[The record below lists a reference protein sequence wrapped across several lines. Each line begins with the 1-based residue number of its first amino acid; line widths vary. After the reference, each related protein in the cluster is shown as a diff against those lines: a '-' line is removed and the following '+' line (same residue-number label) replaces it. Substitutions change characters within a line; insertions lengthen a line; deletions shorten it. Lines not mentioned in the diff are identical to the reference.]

1 MSVTG
6 RYFIRIVVL
15 AAIFSVA
22 YYIGRN
28 APASPDSIDDTPM
41 RVYQGYAMGTS
52 LMLKMRTDD
61 EKLATDASD
70 KVMDEMQR
78 LTSIFHPDDSTSEL
92 FRINKSRGSGE
103 WLEISPEMYE
113 VLEVAFEVRDQ
124 SDGYF
129 EPAIGDL
136 VRLWGFNDRRKSA
149 HIPDSSDIKALLDST
164 IWSYPIEI
172 KKDADGQRILMG
184 RGAGMLELGG
194 IAKGY
199 AVDRAAYVL
208 KEQGI
213 GNGLVNLGGEISV
226 IGKGSNGRS
235 WRVGVQHPREEGDYV
250 GVLELKDGMTVA
262 TSGDYENF
270 IESGGRKFH
279 HILNPRTG
287 FPAFVGSVETTV
299 IGKTCFWSDAY
310 ATAVFVLG
318 PQNGIKLADKEG
330 IAAMIIYIVDGE
342 SEEKKLD
349 YAATAS
355 FLKVMKPSLEGLPI
369 N

>member
-1 MSVTG
+1 
-6 RYFIRIVVL
+6 
-15 AAIFSVA
+15 
-22 YYIGRN
+22 
-28 APASPDSIDDTPM
+28 
-41 RVYQGYAMGTS
+41 
-52 LMLKMRTDD
+52 
-61 EKLATDASD
+61 
-70 KVMDEMQR
+70 MDE
-78 LTSIFHPDDSTSEL
+78 
-92 FRINKSRGSGE
+92 NK
-103 WLEISPEMYE
+103 PEMYE

-149 HIPDSSDIKALLDST
+149 HIPDSSDIKALLDT
-164 IWSYPIEI
+164 TRWSYPIEI
-172 KKDADGQRILMG
+172 KKDVEGPKILMG

-213 GNGLVNLGGEISV
+213 RDGLVNLGGEISCLGV
-226 IGKGSNGRS
+226 GSNGRS
-235 WRVGVQHPREEGDYV
+235 WRVGVQHPREVGDYV
-250 GVLELKDGMTVA
+250 GVLELKEGMTVA

-270 IESGGRKFH
+270 VESGGKKYH

-287 FPAFVGSVETTV
+287 FPAFVGSLETTV
-299 IGKTCFWSDAY
+299 VGKTCFWSDAY

-318 PQNGIKLADKEG
+318 PQNGINLANEEK
-330 IAAMIIYIVDGE
+330 IAAMIIYVDDAKADE
-342 SEEKKLD
+342 RKLD
-349 YAATAS
+349 YTATDS
-355 FLKVMKPSLEGLPI
+355 FLKLMKPSLDDQPV